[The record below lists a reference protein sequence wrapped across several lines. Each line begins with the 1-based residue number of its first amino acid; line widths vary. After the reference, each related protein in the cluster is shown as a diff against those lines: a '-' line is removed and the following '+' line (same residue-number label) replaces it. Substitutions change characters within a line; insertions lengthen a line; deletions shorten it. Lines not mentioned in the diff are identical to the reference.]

1 MVQPLGIADLYK
13 GLEARLETWP
23 HPLPLAAKGKSL
35 AFPVGLYGEGSHE
48 LSDLSCSWRLRLP
61 CTRNMTSGMASG
73 LEGSVV
79 TP

>member
-13 GLEARLETWP
+13 ALEATLETWP

-48 LSDLSCSWRLRLP
+48 LPLVVASTMYEEHDFRDGSWP
-61 CTRNMTSGMASG
+61 
-73 LEGSVV
+73 
-79 TP
+79 